1 MYDKK
6 FDILEILREFPETS
20 LTIHAGDLNHFARQ
34 LLAEARQE
42 FERERAIAAQEKT
55 EDYLT
60 SEMVKT
66 LLRISESTLYRL
78 AKTKI
83 LTPVFVGGQKRYKRS
98 DIEKLLNPT

>member
-20 LTIHAGDLNHFARQ
+20 LTLHAGDLNHFARQ

-42 FERERAIAAQEKT
+42 FERERAVAAQEKT

-98 DIEKLLNPT
+98 EIENLLNPA